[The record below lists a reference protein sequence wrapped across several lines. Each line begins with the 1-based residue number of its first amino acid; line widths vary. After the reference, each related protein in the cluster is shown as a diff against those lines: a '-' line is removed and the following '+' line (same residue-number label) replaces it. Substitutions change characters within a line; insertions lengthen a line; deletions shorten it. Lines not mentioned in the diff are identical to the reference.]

1 MKVEE
6 IVEYL
11 KHHIPIVIKY
21 EDGGWCNANIK
32 LENGTLVVI
41 PDYNM
46 PFDN

>member
-11 KHHIPIVIKY
+11 KHHISIIIKN

-32 LENGTLVVI
+32 LENGTLIVI
-41 PDYNM
+41 PDYNIL
-46 PFDN
+46 FDN